1 MNLMTNM
8 TIVEEAVV
16 LAAGL
21 GSRMSSNPHGGPKP
35 LVPVLGRP
43 LLEYALRNLDEIG
56 IRKTVVVTGS
66 SRKKIRQWLAETE
79 FDMEVDE
86 TFNPRFLLGNGVS
99 ALCGLRSTTTD
110 SVVVMMGDHLVSPE
124 LVTRAAGKEHVA
136 ADLGLVVD
144 VSPHMKPQLDEP
156 TRVLVNDLGQIS
168 GIGKDIDTW
177 NCVDTG
183 VFLVSRK
190 LEAVIEIVARR
201 TGDCTMSNAVSYMID
216 SDMDVRAWDSNG
228 AFWLD
233 IDTPYDVEF
242 AEKTILRNPEL
253 KIMFDIT
260 LEESTQSVPGKRDHE
275 TCSADTERN
284 A

>member
-1 MNLMTNM
+1 MTNM

-21 GSRMSSNPHGGPKP
+21 GSRMRSNHHGEPKP

-43 LLEYALRNLDEIG
+43 LLEYALRNLDEMG

-79 FDMEVDE
+79 FDMEVEE
-86 TFNPRFLLGNGVS
+86 TFNPRFLLGNGTS
-99 ALCGLRSTTTD
+99 AQCGLRSTTTD

-124 LVTRAAGKEHVA
+124 LVIRAAGKEHVA

-144 VSPHMKPQLDEP
+144 ASPHMKPQLDEP
-156 TRVLVNDLGQIS
+156 TRVLVNDLRQII
-168 GIGKDIDTW
+168 GIGKDIDIW

-190 LEAVIEIVARR
+190 LEAVVETVVRR
-201 TGDCTMSNAVSYMID
+201 TGDCTLTDAVSYMIY
-216 SDMDVRAWDSNG
+216 SNMDVRAWDSNG

-260 LEESTQSVPGKRDHE
+260 LKENIQSVLGKRDNE
-275 TCSADTERN
+275 MCSADMERN